1 MKLKG
6 YSKYEILIDKG
17 AMTVRSAKKILRP
30 ASDRFH
36 NNKWYVLRDD
46 NGNKKSISELRIAFC
61 LKHNVA
67 PSDIESKYRFY
78 GTVDNPI
85 IGRREKKTSVT
96 PVIDKILEL
105 EKSLDMIKYAYYSND
120 YSVFARFAYDNREEA
135 IGAVSKVTGVAFKTI
150 ENYYD
155 YGVDIFID
163 GLKNMTFTSL
173 KPIMNYLCSC
183 VKVGYLR
190 NKKPNYEINN

>member
-6 YSKYEILIDKG
+6 YSKYEITINKG
-17 AMTVRSAKKILRP
+17 VMTICNAKKTLRP

-36 NNKWYVLRDD
+36 THKWYVLRDD

-61 LKHNVA
+61 LKHSCA

-85 IGRREKKTSVT
+85 IGRKEKAGTDR
-96 PVIDKILEL
+96 PVINKILEL

-120 YSVFARFAYDNREEA
+120 YSVFARFAYDNRKAA
-135 IGAVSKVTGVAFKTI
+135 IGAVSKNTGVAFKTI
-150 ENYYD
+150 DDYYD

-183 VKVGYLR
+183 IKVGYLR
-190 NKKPNYEINN
+190 NKKPKYEIND